1 MTTAMKVV
9 ETISDDNNVRRVEG
23 PLERQASVLADI
35 QQMHED
41 FQLARE
47 EIAQLKADLHHS
59 EDRVSLLIAEK
70 DNMEERMTGQIEKSQ
85 AETILFR
92 DKLVELSTAMTNIG
106 LLTIT
111 AQEIMK
117 AVSELLAKAKQ

>member
-1 MTTAMKVV
+1 MTTAMKVI
-9 ETISDDNNVRRVEG
+9 ENTLSEERVSG
-23 PLERQASVLADI
+23 PLDRQAAVLADI
-35 QQMHED
+35 QQMHMD
-41 FQLARE
+41 FQQLRE
-47 EIAQLKADLHHS
+47 DHAQLKADLHHE

-70 DNMEERMTGQIEKSQ
+70 DKMETALKAEIVKSN
-85 AETILFR
+85 AEAVLFR

-117 AVSELLAKAKQ
+117 AVSELLARPKT